1 MTNDKHEYTVN
12 KNKSKYNIK
21 IKNKEK
27 KCVWEKETKNN
38 TKYSTEQCKLYFG
51 NAKVNYDTIIQNIKI
66 YFCKI
71 RAYLDKLA

>member
-1 MTNDKHEYTVN
+1 VTNDKHEYTVN

-38 TKYSTEQCKLYFG
+38 TKYSTE
-51 NAKVNYDTIIQNIKI
+51 
-66 YFCKI
+66 
-71 RAYLDKLA
+71 